1 MLPDFKIYSVIMR
14 SADVAFSIL
23 FLFVFFS
30 PSVLFLHLM
39 PSMLHCDR
47 AQAVKDFKDFLKL
60 KDWECGKM

>member
-1 MLPDFKIYSVIMR
+1 MR
-14 SADVAFSIL
+14 SADAAFSIL
-23 FLFVFFS
+23 FLFIFFS